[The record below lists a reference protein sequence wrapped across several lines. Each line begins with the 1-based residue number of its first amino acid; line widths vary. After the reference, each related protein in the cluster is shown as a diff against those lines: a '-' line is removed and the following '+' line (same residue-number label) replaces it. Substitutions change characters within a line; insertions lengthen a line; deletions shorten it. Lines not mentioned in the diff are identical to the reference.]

1 MDRFMDAL
9 NALDEAR
16 ISASFSED
24 VTVFVPTVQAGRVS
38 GKAAVDRIF
47 HEYVESTRKQA
58 ARTNIVPEDVRIEAG
73 EQLAL
78 VSFTVRGAASTARR
92 SFVFRNV
99 GGIWLISHFHASN
112 LMRSGQ

>member
-16 ISASFSED
+16 ISACFTED

-47 HEYVESTRKQA
+47 HDYVESMHKKTTH
-58 ARTNIVPEDVRIEAG
+58 TNIVPEELRIEAG
-73 EQLAL
+73 DRLAL
-78 VSFTVRGAASTARR
+78 VSFTVRGATSTARR
-92 SFVFRNV
+92 SFVFRYV
-99 GGIWLISHFHASN
+99 DGKWLISHFHASN
-112 LMRSGQ
+112 LASTQ